1 MKQPTN
7 SGKRIFAYDFVRVFA
22 CAGVFLFHLDRGA
35 AEYFPY
41 AAVPHMPEWTG
52 FLFVTAFFMLSGCMM
67 QLHYGSSC
75 NVWDIREYY
84 KKRIAGIYPA
94 FYTVFF
100 PLWILS
106 AIRHGSLF
114 YQGTKWTI
122 VLSFL
127 GVDGY
132 FSSAFNTYY
141 IIGEWFLGA
150 LIMLYLIY
158 PLLRILMEKAW
169 VALLAGSLVLFLL
182 TADMTLMAVS
192 PLANFPACLISFVT
206 GMAFER
212 FVRQS
217 GTGSVGPGS
226 VVRATGTGS
235 VAQDSV
241 PVSDPLRNTKVL
253 ILLTAGLMFLGIA
266 LRRSIGSVISL
277 SIVFHLAGAL
287 VFLLLYRAGTRIDNH
302 VRSAEADHS
311 HDQFH
316 AAEADHSH
324 GQFHTAGQNLSHNLA
339 RIAACTYEFYL
350 VHHWLIHKILK
361 TSAGWSG
368 SSAMLAAACAASL
381 VLALLSAF
389 LLKMIV
395 RKENTLFRYDK
406 AQQQ

>member
-1 MKQPTN
+1 MKQPTS

-22 CAGVFLFHLDRGA
+22 CVGVFLFHLDRGA
-35 AEYFPY
+35 AEYFPN
-41 AAVPHMPEWTG
+41 ARVPHMPEWTG

-67 QLHYGSSC
+67 QLHYGSPGT
-75 NVWDIREYY
+75 VWDIREYY

-114 YQGTKWTI
+114 YQGTKRTI

-169 VALLAGSLVLFLL
+169 VALLTGSLVLFLL

-192 PLANFPACLISFVT
+192 PLANLPACLISFVA

-217 GTGSVGPGS
+217 ETGS
-226 VVRATGTGS
+226 VVRTTGTGSMGTGS
-235 VAQDSV
+235 VAQGSV

-302 VRSAEADHS
+302 VRSAETEHS
-311 HDQFH
+311 HDQTH
-316 AAEADHSH
+316 AAETDHSREQLH
-324 GQFHTAGQNLSHNLA
+324 AAGQNLRHNLT

-368 SSAMLAAACAASL
+368 STAMLAVACAAAL
-381 VLALLSAF
+381 LIALLSAF

-406 AQQQ
+406 EQQQ